1 MGYNNSM
8 NQPIVSV
15 IIPVYNTGNTAK
27 TLIEFLLN
35 GEYQNVEI
43 LAVDDGSKDGSLRI
57 LKSIA
62 DSKGRLRVFHKE
74 NGGAS
79 SARNLAL
86 KKASGK
92 YIAFIDS
99 DDEVTPDYLTRLVK
113 ETEKPDVALTVSAYM
128 YHRVRQG
135 TQFPVYDN
143 PLPPRKKT
151 ETFKSY
157 ILRLLLSDGR
167 IYGVIN
173 KLFVTKIIQDNHL
186 EFDTK
191 LDFAEDTKFM
201 LGYLS
206 AMQDEKITFILDP
219 LYLYHFGSPTSTVAK
234 SSLKWENWEK
244 SYQDVKDFVG
254 PHPTSA
260 ESRRLK
266 LLYKRF
272 KISHALAV
280 ARANKPFKEKLEY
293 ASIFEIIPASLAV
306 KLRR

>member
-1 MGYNNSM
+1 M

-15 IIPVYNTGNTAK
+15 IIPVYNTGKEAK
-27 TLIEFLLN
+27 KLIEFLLN
-35 GEYQNVEI
+35 GEYQNIELLV
-43 LAVDDGSKDGSLRI
+43 VDDGSKDDSLRI

-62 DSKGRLRVFHKE
+62 DPKNRLRVFHQK

-99 DDEVTPDYLTRLVK
+99 DDEVSPDYLTRLVK
-113 ETEKPDVALTVSAYM
+113 ETEKPDVALTVSAYT
-128 YHRVRQG
+128 YHRVHQDK
-135 TQFPVYDN
+135 THLVYTN
-143 PLPPRKKT
+143 PLPPRKYT

-173 KLFVTKIIQDNHL
+173 KLFVTKIIKDHHL
-186 EFDTK
+186 EFDTS
-191 LDFAEDTKFM
+191 LNFAEDTKFM

-206 AMQDEKITFILDP
+206 AIKDEKITFILDP
-219 LYLYHFGSPTSTVAK
+219 LYIYHYGSPTSTVA
-234 SSLKWENWEK
+234 SSALKWENWQK
-244 SYQDVKDFVG
+244 SYEDIKDFVG
-254 PHPTSA
+254 ENPTSA
-260 ESRRLK
+260 ESRRLN
-266 LLYKRF
+266 LLHKRF

-280 ARANKPFKEKLEY
+280 ARANKPLKEKLEY
-293 ASIFEIIPASLAV
+293 ASLFELIPASLAV
-306 KLRR
+306 KVRR

>member
-1 MGYNNSM
+1 M

-15 IIPVYNTGNTAK
+15 IIPVYNTGESAK
-27 TLIEFLLN
+27 KLIEFLLN

-43 LAVDDGSKDGSLRI
+43 LAVDDGSTDDSLRI
-57 LKSIA
+57 LKSVA
-62 DSKGRLRVFHKE
+62 DAKGRLKVLHQK

-86 KKASGK
+86 KHAAGQ
-92 YIAFIDS
+92 YVAFIDS
-99 DDEVTPDYLTRLVK
+99 DDEVSPNYLTHLVE
-113 ETEKPDVALTVSAYM
+113 ETEKPGVDLTVSAYM
-128 YHRVRQG
+128 YHRVSQN
-135 TQFPVYDN
+135 TEFPVYDN
-143 PLPPRKKT
+143 MLPERRET

-157 ILRLLLSDGR
+157 VLRLLLSDGR

-173 KLFVTKIIQDNHL
+173 KLFVNKIIQDNHL
-186 EFDTK
+186 EFDTT

-201 LGYLS
+201 LGYLG
-206 AMQDEKITFILDP
+206 AMQDGKITFILEP
-219 LYLYHFGSPTSTVAK
+219 LYVYHFGSPTSTVAK

-244 SYQDVKDFVG
+244 SYQDIKDFVG
-254 PHPTSA
+254 PKPTSA
-260 ESRRLK
+260 EARRLK

-280 ARANKPFKEKLEY
+280 ARSKKSWSEKREY
-293 ASIFEIIPASLAV
+293 LKSPIMLSFAELAV

>member
-1 MGYNNSM
+1 M

-15 IIPVYNTGNTAK
+15 IIPVYNTGKSAK
-27 TLIEFLLN
+27 SLIEFLLN

-43 LAVDDGSKDGSLRI
+43 LAVDDGSTDDSLRL

-62 DSKGRLRVFHKE
+62 DSKGRLRVFHKQ

-99 DDEVTPDYLTRLVK
+99 DDEVSPDYLTRLVQ
-113 ETEKPDVALTVSAYM
+113 ETEKPDVSLTVSAYM
-128 YHRVRQG
+128 YHRVRQN
-135 TQFPVYDN
+135 TQFPVYNN
-143 PLPPRKKT
+143 PLPPRKDT

-157 ILRLLLSDGR
+157 ILRLFLSDGR

-173 KLFVTKIIQDNHL
+173 KLFITKLIQYYNL
-186 EFDTK
+186 QFDTS
-191 LDFAEDTKFM
+191 LNFAEDTKFM

-206 AMQDEKITFILDP
+206 AMQDGKITFILDP

-234 SSLKWENWEK
+234 SSLKWSNWEK
-244 SYQDVKDFVG
+244 SYQDIKDFVG

-266 LLYKRF
+266 LLYQRF
-272 KISHALAV
+272 KISYNLAV
-280 ARANKPFKEKLEY
+280 ARANKPLKEKLALTNPFALAL
-293 ASIFEIIPASLAV
+293 ASVSV